1 MIIPHRGGRAG
12 GSLLPLSEKLA
23 PRKRTGLEFI
33 YGAGES
39 AAEVIVGSGVTT
51 WKPRA
56 AVAQDG
62 DDLWRG
68 GATAQQFFSDPFIS
82 DAPVRLWEAFK
93 NPQSVQ
99 PSSIAA
105 GRAGGWFAAR
115 QTVCIDGIVG
125 HVRRNRAR
133 RQRQVGR
140 TSHTA
145 FGLLQQSATP
155 RGQASVG
162 VQHLQPRR
170 IAASVASLWFFI
182 GEPSQTA
189 QVTPIGAGQVAAIGE
204 SQILADEAGDGRLD
218 GSGADSHPG
227 LQIAGAGLEYHT
239 RFVPGTSTY
248 VEGAAEKNPMIR
260 RGYSRDHRP
269 DCEQLVIAL
278 IVNNEGFPFSYETFD
293 GNRTDVSTME
303 TILRMVERKYGKAR
317 RIWVFDRGIVSEENL
332 AAIRKRDGQ
341 YLTGTPRSQMK
352 QFEAE
357 LLKEDWTQVRPEVE
371 VKKVAIPQGEET
383 YILCRTSG
391 RKEKEKAIRNRF
403 SNSMETALKGLEKA
417 IATGRLKDRNKMER
431 RLGKIQARHPQVNDL
446 YDVALKDTAEG
457 VRLFW
462 QIKEDRKN
470 WRESRE
476 GAYLLR
482 TNLQAETAEELWS
495 KYMQLTEA
503 EASFRALKS
512 ELSIR
517 PLFHQL
523 EPRVKA
529 HVMVAFLGYA
539 LWVTLKHLLK
549 RRPAIVPKPSASG
562 VENAQPMTPMK
573 AIALLSTLQSADIVL
588 PTTDG
593 REIRLRRITEPT
605 AEQKS
610 LLRQLGIS
618 LPEHLQFHR
627 ECSADS
633 AIA

>member
-1 MIIPHRGGRAG
+1 MFLRAHGRKKDGKQHTYWSLVETTRTPDGPRQKTLCYLGELNNSSQARWLTTVEVFNQQG
-12 GSLLPLSEKLA
+12 EAQQLKLFPSHVEPPPDDPQVARVLLNKVRLERTRQFGSCFL
-23 PRKRTGLEFI
+23 GLELWKRLELDRFFEQ
-33 YGAGES
+33 AVDGEPADVPWS
-39 AAEVIVGSGVTT
+39 RVAALLAINRLCAPGSELAIEQRWYPST
-51 WKPRA
+51 A
-56 AVAQDG
+56 M
-62 DDLWRG
+62 DDLLEIEEGKINDTRLYRCLDRILPHKTKLERHLKDRYG
-68 GATAQQFFSDPFIS
+68 ELFGAEFD
-82 DAPVRLWEAFK
+82 V
-93 NPQSVQ
+93 
-99 PSSIAA
+99 
-105 GRAGGWFAAR
+105 
-115 QTVCIDGIVG
+115 
-125 HVRRNRAR
+125 
-133 RQRQVGR
+133 
-140 TSHTA
+140 
-145 FGLLQQSATP
+145 LLYD
-155 RGQASVG
+155 
-162 VQHLQPRR
+162 L
-170 IAASVASLWFFI
+170 
-182 GEPSQTA
+182 
-189 QVTPIGAGQVAAIGE
+189 
-204 SQILADEAGDGRLD
+204 
-218 GSGADSHPG
+218 
-227 LQIAGAGLEYHT
+227 
-239 RFVPGTSTY
+239 TSTY
-248 VEGAAEKNPMIR
+248 VEGAAENNPMVR

-357 LLKEDWTQVRPEVE
+357 LLKDDWAQVRPEVE

-391 RKEKEKAIRNRF
+391 RKEKERAIRNRF
-403 SNSMETALKGLEKA
+403 SSSMETALKGLEKT
-417 IATGRLKDRNKMER
+417 IAAGRLKDRNKMER

-446 YDVALKDTAEG
+446 YDVELKDTDEG
-457 VRLFW
+457 ARLFW

-482 TNLQAETAEELWS
+482 TNLKAETAEQLWS

-549 RRPAIVPKPSASG
+549 RQPAIVPKPSESG

-605 AEQKS
+605 AEQRL
-610 LLRQLGIS
+610 LLRQLGIG
-618 LPEHLQFHR
+618 LPEHLQSHR

>member
-1 MIIPHRGGRAG
+1 MFLRPHSRNKDGKEHTYW
-12 GSLLPLSEKLA
+12 SLVETVRTPDGPRQKTLCYLGELNSSAEARWLTTVEVFNQQGEAQQLKLFPSHVA
-23 PRKRTGLEFI
+23 PPEDDPQVARVLLNKVRLERTRQFGACFLGWELWKRLELDRFFEQ
-33 YGAGES
+33 AVDGES
-39 AAEVIVGSGVTT
+39 ADVPWSRVTALLAINRLCAPGSELAIEQRWYPST
-51 WKPRA
+51 A
-56 AVAQDG
+56 L
-62 DDLWRG
+62 DDLLRIEDG
-68 GATAQQFFSDPFIS
+68 KINDTRLYRCLDRILPHKTKLERHLKNRYGELFGAEFD
-82 DAPVRLWEAFK
+82 V
-93 NPQSVQ
+93 
-99 PSSIAA
+99 
-105 GRAGGWFAAR
+105 
-115 QTVCIDGIVG
+115 
-125 HVRRNRAR
+125 
-133 RQRQVGR
+133 
-140 TSHTA
+140 
-145 FGLLQQSATP
+145 LLYD
-155 RGQASVG
+155 
-162 VQHLQPRR
+162 L
-170 IAASVASLWFFI
+170 
-182 GEPSQTA
+182 
-189 QVTPIGAGQVAAIGE
+189 
-204 SQILADEAGDGRLD
+204 
-218 GSGADSHPG
+218 
-227 LQIAGAGLEYHT
+227 
-239 RFVPGTSTY
+239 TSTY

-357 LLKEDWTQVRPEVE
+357 LLKEDWTQVRSEVE
-371 VKKVAIPQGEET
+371 IKKVSIPQGEET
-383 YILCRTSG
+383 YILCRTAG

-417 IATGRLKDRNKMER
+417 IAKGRLKDRNKMER

-446 YDVALKDTAEG
+446 YDVALKDTTEG

-462 QIKEDRKN
+462 QNKEERKS

-549 RRPAIVPKPSASG
+549 RRPAVPKPSASG
-562 VENAQPMTPMK
+562 VENTQPMTPMR

-605 AEQKS
+605 AEQKL
-610 LLRQLGIS
+610 LLRELGVN
-618 LPEHLQFHR
+618 LPEHLQFSR

>member
-1 MIIPHRGGRAG
+1 MFLRPHSRIKDGKDHTCWSLVETVRTPDGPRQKTVCYLGELNSSAQARWLTTVEVFNEQG
-12 GSLLPLSEKLA
+12 EARQLKLFPSQVARVLLNKVRLERTRQFGSCFLGLDLWKRLELDRFFEQTVDREPADVPWSRVAALLAINRLCAPGSELAIEQRWYPSTALDDLLEIEEGKINDTRLYRCLDRILPHKTKLE
-23 PRKRTGLEFI
+23 RHLKER
-33 YGAGES
+33 YGALFG
-39 AAEVIVGSGVTT
+39 AEFDVLLY
-51 WKPRA
+51 
-56 AVAQDG
+56 
-62 DDLWRG
+62 DL
-68 GATAQQFFSDPFIS
+68 
-82 DAPVRLWEAFK
+82 
-93 NPQSVQ
+93 
-99 PSSIAA
+99 
-105 GRAGGWFAAR
+105 
-115 QTVCIDGIVG
+115 
-125 HVRRNRAR
+125 
-133 RQRQVGR
+133 
-140 TSHTA
+140 
-145 FGLLQQSATP
+145 
-155 RGQASVG
+155 
-162 VQHLQPRR
+162 
-170 IAASVASLWFFI
+170 
-182 GEPSQTA
+182 
-189 QVTPIGAGQVAAIGE
+189 
-204 SQILADEAGDGRLD
+204 
-218 GSGADSHPG
+218 
-227 LQIAGAGLEYHT
+227 
-239 RFVPGTSTY
+239 TSTC
-248 VEGAAEKNPMIR
+248 VEGSAEKNPMVR

-317 RIWVFDRGIVSEENL
+317 RIRVFDRGIVSEENL
-332 AAIRKRDGQ
+332 AAIRKRDGH

-352 QFEAE
+352 QFEEE
-357 LLKEDWTQVRPEVE
+357 LLKEDWTRVRPEVE

-383 YILCRTSG
+383 CILCRTSG
-391 RKEKEKAIRNRF
+391 RKEKEKAICSRF
-403 SNSMETALKGLEKA
+403 SNSMETALKGLEKT
-417 IATGRLKDRNKMER
+417 IARGRLKDRNKMER

-446 YDVALKDTAEG
+446 YDLDLRETREG
-457 VRLFW
+457 IRLFR
-462 QIKEDRKN
+462 QIKEDRRN

-482 TNLQAETAEELWS
+482 TNLKADTAEELWS

-529 HVMVAFLGYA
+529 HVLVAFLGYA

-549 RRPAIVPKPSASG
+549 RRPATVPGGADVTSDRPVS
-562 VENAQPMTPMK
+562 PMR

-618 LPEHLQFHR
+618 LPEHLQRHR

-633 AIA
+633 AVA

>member
-1 MIIPHRGGRAG
+1 MFLRSHGRNKDG
-12 GSLLPLSEKLA
+12 KDHTYWSLVETVRTPDGPRQKTLCYLGELNSSAQARWLTTVEVFNEQGEAQQLKLFPSHVEPPPDDPQVA
-23 PRKRTGLEFI
+23 RVLLNKVRLERTRQFGACFLGLELWKRLELDRFFEQ
-33 YGAGES
+33 AVDGES
-39 AAEVIVGSGVTT
+39 ADVPWSRVAALLAINRLCAPGSELAIEQRWYPST
-51 WKPRA
+51 A
-56 AVAQDG
+56 L
-62 DDLWRG
+62 DDL
-68 GATAQQFFSDPFIS
+68 
-82 DAPVRLWEAFK
+82 
-93 NPQSVQ
+93 
-99 PSSIAA
+99 
-105 GRAGGWFAAR
+105 
-115 QTVCIDGIVG
+115 
-125 HVRRNRAR
+125 
-133 RQRQVGR
+133 
-140 TSHTA
+140 
-145 FGLLQQSATP
+145 
-155 RGQASVG
+155 
-162 VQHLQPRR
+162 
-170 IAASVASLWFFI
+170 
-182 GEPSQTA
+182 
-189 QVTPIGAGQVAAIGE
+189 
-204 SQILADEAGDGRLD
+204 
-218 GSGADSHPG
+218 
-227 LQIAGAGLEYHT
+227 LQIEEGKINDTRLYRCLDRILPHKTKLERHLKNRYGELFGAEFDVLLYDL
-239 RFVPGTSTY
+239 TSTY
-248 VEGAAEKNPMIR
+248 VEGAAEKNPMVR

-293 GNRTDVSTME
+293 GNRADVSTME

-332 AAIRKRDGQ
+332 AAIRKRGGQ

-417 IATGRLKDRNKMER
+417 IVTGRLKDRNKMER

-446 YDVALKDTAEG
+446 YDVALRDTAEG

-462 QIKEDRKN
+462 QIKEDRRS

-482 TNLQAETAEELWS
+482 TNLKAETAEELWS

-539 LWVTLKHLLK
+539 LWVTLKHLLR

-562 VENAQPMTPMK
+562 VENAQPMTPMR

-618 LPEHLQFHR
+618 LPEHLQFNR